1 MCRLEPASL
10 LRVGTRGAMQLR
22 LCLYDLPVFVLLGA
36 SPTTNPVSLMPTPR
50 LSTENRTSLWAICTC
65 SVLGT
70 WSVLLLRL
78 LLRLRPQE
86 YDYYLAA
93 CVRRALQQLL
103 YDYYLAACVRRAL
116 QQLLLVVETN
126 VQ

>member
-1 MCRLEPASL
+1 
-10 LRVGTRGAMQLR
+10 MQLR

-50 LSTENRTSLWAICTC
+50 LCTTENRTSLWAICTC

-70 WSVLLLRL
+70 GSVLLLRLRLRL

-86 YDYYLAA
+86 YDY
-93 CVRRALQQLL
+93 
-103 YDYYLAACVRRAL
+103 DLAACVRRAL